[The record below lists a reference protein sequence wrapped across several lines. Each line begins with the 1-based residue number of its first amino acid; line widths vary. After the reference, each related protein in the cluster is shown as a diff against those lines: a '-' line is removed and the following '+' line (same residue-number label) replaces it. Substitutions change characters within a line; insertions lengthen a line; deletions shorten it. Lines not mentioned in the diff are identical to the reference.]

1 MAVARD
7 SDAAGTLT
15 PAAPRGK
22 LRRGVRR
29 STAGRIFGFAFL
41 YVVLWPLVRV
51 LELLGK
57 WPLLMSR
64 GMARMMKEGAAG
76 FEPTARDVLVCSY
89 FKTGTNWTMQIAA
102 QIAHRGRGEYEHI
115 HDVVPWLEF
124 PAKHR
129 FTVPLSDESVWR
141 NAPTGLRVIKT
152 HCALDEIPYLPDAKY
167 ICVVRDP
174 KDVFVSSYHFM
185 RSVALGPLMPS
196 LQAWLDIFLSEDAF
210 CGPWAKH
217 LSAAWRERGRNNV
230 LFLTFEEMKAD
241 LPGAVRRIADL
252 LGVALTPEEL
262 ERVVERSSYKYMK
275 SVGHKFDTRDISPP
289 WASPEGSMVRRGES
303 GSAGELLTPAEQRR
317 IDDYCRADLLRLGCD
332 FPYDDAFVTHSKQ
345 LAQTGGR
352 V

>member
-7 SDAAGTLT
+7 GDPAGTRA
-15 PAAPRGK
+15 PAASRGK

-29 STAGRIFGFAFL
+29 SKAGRMFGFVFL
-41 YVVLWPLVRV
+41 YLVLWPLVRV
-51 LELLGK
+51 LELFGK

-64 GMARMMKEGAAG
+64 AMARMMKEEAAG
-76 FEPTARDVLVCSY
+76 FTPTARDVLVCSY

-102 QIAHRGRGEYEHI
+102 QIAHRGRGEYGHI

-124 PAKHR
+124 PDRHR
-129 FTVPLSDESVWR
+129 FTVPLTDESVWR

-152 HCALDEIPYLPDAKY
+152 HCALDEIPCVPVAKY

-185 RSVALGPLMPS
+185 RSVALGPLMPP
-196 LQAWLDIFLSEDAF
+196 LQVWLDLFLSDDAL

-217 LSAAWRERGRNNV
+217 LSAAWRERDRDNV

-241 LPGAVRRIADL
+241 LPGAVQRIADL
-252 LGVALTPEEL
+252 LGVVLTPEEF

-275 SVGHKFDTRDISPP
+275 SVGHKFDTGGLSPP
-289 WASPEGSMVRRGES
+289 WASPEGSMVRRGER
-303 GSAGELLTPAEQRR
+303 GSAAELLTPAEQQR
-317 IDDYCRADLLRLGCD
+317 IDDYCRADLVRLGCD
-332 FPYDDAFVTHSKQ
+332 FPYDDAFATCSNGLH
-345 LAQTGGR
+345 
-352 V
+352 